1 MFTGALCVYSSHKN
15 IIAHYFCTHIEA
27 TMHLERSGWPKP
39 RNRRVV
45 GCNRRVV
52 GYAELTDESSVSII
66 GRKLDHKKS
75 INVFARLKYSL
86 VHGSN
91 GLSTLSDAPVPPTA
105 GVLQKPPKPKWEPFI
120 CGGFH
125 ILASWNITF
134 RGYLPTYPQGNITE
148 SLHLGGYLPTYPQD
162 C

>member
-105 GVLQKPPKPKWEPFI
+105 GVLQKPNENLLFAEAFI
-120 CGGFH
+120 YE
-125 ILASWNITF
+125 
-134 RGYLPTYPQGNITE
+134 RG
-148 SLHLGGYLPTYPQD
+148 
-162 C
+162 